1 MVKERCNE
9 KLKYG
14 LFFPIYDPMGVGGW
28 PNQAPAKA
36 SRAPAKDSRAPAKAS
51 RLTRGSRHR
60 GPSSTDP
67 D

>member
-14 LFFPIYDPMGVGGW
+14 LFFPIYDPMGGGGW
-28 PNQAPAKA
+28 PNRAPAKA
-36 SRAPAKDSRAPAKAS
+36 SRAPAKAS